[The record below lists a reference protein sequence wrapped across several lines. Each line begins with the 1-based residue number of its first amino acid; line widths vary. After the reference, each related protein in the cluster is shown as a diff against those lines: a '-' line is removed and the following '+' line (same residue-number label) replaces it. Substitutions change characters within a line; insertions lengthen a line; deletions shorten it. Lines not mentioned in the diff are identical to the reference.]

1 MLTLMQVIPKVLL
14 LHDTAAA
21 DILKLESLVAD
32 VEHVLIYFHYYKY
45 EYTYGD
51 WLMRIS
57 TSISFAC
64 WEDIEI
70 VGMKFQVKKAG
81 VEFILQSENDVENGV
96 MKASAYLTLL

>member
-1 MLTLMQVIPKVLL
+1 MCKSKSFVPLKLLFLLMLLMQVIPKVLL

-45 EYTYGD
+45 EYMYGD
-51 WLMRIS
+51 WLMRIA

-64 WEDIEI
+64 
-70 VGMKFQVKKAG
+70 
-81 VEFILQSENDVENGV
+81 
-96 MKASAYLTLL
+96 